1 MYSSDS
7 ARVKFR
13 TIKPMISDVIDI
25 FGKDVTFS
33 DEDEFEVTVSVY
45 TNMDAMKQLAKRCAP
60 DIIILEPQSLADEI
74 KYELEGAL
82 YRYES

>member
-1 MYSSDS
+1 
-7 ARVKFR
+7 
-13 TIKPMISDVIDI
+13 MISDVIDI

-45 TNMDAMKQLAKRCAP
+45 TNLDAMKQLAKRYAP
-60 DIIILEPQSLADEI
+60 DIIILEPRSLADEV
-74 KYELEGAL
+74 KEELEEAL